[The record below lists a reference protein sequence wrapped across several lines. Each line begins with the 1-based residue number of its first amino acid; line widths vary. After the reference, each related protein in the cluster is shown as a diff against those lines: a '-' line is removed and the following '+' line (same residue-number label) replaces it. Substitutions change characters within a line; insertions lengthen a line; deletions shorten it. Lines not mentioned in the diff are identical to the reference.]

1 MRVDF
6 FVAGQ
11 KTLIHYPTVHP
22 FLTGSGRQFF
32 NASSCLSRFMV
43 IAICHSSG
51 IITRLTKLQQM
62 SQIKKTHKKS
72 TAEAM
77 LFEGII
83 ICFTIYQTSMQ

>member
-43 IAICHSSG
+43 IAICHFYHKNAHRFCHFFRFTEPLCNNIS
-51 IITRLTKLQQM
+51 RLVFVRWIRGK
-62 SQIKKTHKKS
+62 
-72 TAEAM
+72 
-77 LFEGII
+77 EG
-83 ICFTIYQTSMQ
+83 

>member
-22 FLTGSGRQFF
+22 FLTGSGCQFF

-43 IAICHSSG
+43 VVIGCSSG
-51 IITRLTKLQQM
+51 TITRLTKLQQFIYM
-62 SQIKKTHKKS
+62 AKDTKKTTHFIRS
-72 TAEAM
+72 EPLRIPPM
-77 LFEGII
+77 VLF
-83 ICFTIYQTSMQ
+83 